1 MSKNEMGNCKLK
13 GGHFVSACNRFP
25 KYALL
30 QDYIQL
36 LKITTPKDTEREREM
51 GGGEINKTK

>member
-13 GGHFVSACNRFP
+13 RGHFVSACNRFP

-36 LKITTPKDTEREREM
+36 LKIQRERERW
-51 GGGEINKTK
+51 GEEK